1 MPPVAIGDSGTVPKN
16 SKRCA
21 DKSRNNEY
29 QVQVQYLLH
38 NIIQCQC
45 TGYTERVT
53 PRHAHWIFD
62 YFFEQ
67 PIKMEKETIISRFK
81 ERRSQHNI
89 AFDLKNEQIEI
100 AASVAKK
107 RNCVGF
113 LPTGFRKTFS
123 FVLNAMVSDNSG
135 LTLIIS
141 PLLSLMENQMGALRD
156 WNFSCAKISADTS
169 EDMLN
174 GMYAN
179 IIEIASI
186 KKNLY
191 F

>member
-1 MPPVAIGDSGTVPKN
+1 M
-16 SKRCA
+16 
-21 DKSRNNEY
+21 
-29 QVQVQYLLH
+29 
-38 NIIQCQC
+38 
-45 TGYTERVT
+45 
-53 PRHAHWIFD
+53 
-62 YFFEQ
+62 
-67 PIKMEKETIISRFK
+67 
-81 ERRSQHNI
+81 
-89 AFDLKNEQIEI
+89 KNEQIEI

-113 LPTGFRKTFS
+113 LPTGFGKTFS

-156 WNFSCAKISADTS
+156 WIFSCAKIGADTS

-186 KKNLY
+186 KKNLSLLVDNKRY
-191 F
+191 LLKHV